1 MLCKK
6 IAKAE
11 FSNVYLKKL
20 AKARF

>member
-11 FSNVYLKKL
+11 FSNVYSKKL